1 MTLDAQINAAEL
13 SHFDR
18 TELVTKSLRYWELHH
33 KVFCEHA
40 PRCYCA
46 PNKAELHV
54 FDGDFYGDWGTQR
67 LATSAEADEMIAEL
81 EERCDAGD

>member
-33 KVFCEHA
+33 KVFCRHRDSCMCPLGRSHA
-40 PRCYCA
+40 NVLDYARSRIR
-46 PNKAELHV
+46 
-54 FDGDFYGDWGTQR
+54 T
-67 LATSAEADEMIAEL
+67 ATSAELDEMIAEL
-81 EERCDAGD
+81 EERR